1 MPRDRYTCRAMVSA
15 DCCRVEQIGYHIADV
30 RTVHEVAQHV
40 DLAELEP
47 AMR

>member
-1 MPRDRYTCRAMVSA
+1 MQRSLHHPPRPALRITWR
-15 DCCRVEQIGYHIADV
+15 GYHIADV